1 MNSSEKNGAF
11 FLNKKP
17 AVLLLENKLLFKG
30 FSFGALGT
38 ITGELCF
45 NTGMVGYQEILT
57 DPSYCGQIVM
67 MTYPH
72 IGNYGI
78 NPNDIESN
86 QIQVSGFIVKEA
98 ADYPSNFQSN
108 QSIHDYLSE
117 QNIVGIQGLDT
128 RAITKVIRETGS
140 MNAVISSTNFDK
152 NFLLKKLENAPN
164 MTGLNLASKVSCDSP
179 YIYKNSNQHNFKV
192 VAIDFGIKSN
202 ILRLLEEQGCD
213 ITVVPASTPSS
224 EIKSMKPDG
233 IFLSNGPGDPA
244 VVNDGIQ
251 CIKDLLGLYPMFGIC
266 LGHQLLALALGGST
280 FKLKYGHRG
289 CNHPVKNLNTGQI
302 EISSQNHGF
311 AVSPEGLPDNITITH
326 INLNDNTVAG
336 ISCSDLNV
344 FSVQYHPESCPG
356 PHDSKY
362 LFNDF
367 IMLMQEQAKNA

>member
-128 RAITKVIRETGS
+128 SAIT
-140 MNAVISSTNFDK
+140 
-152 NFLLKKLENAPN
+152 
-164 MTGLNLASKVSCDSP
+164 
-179 YIYKNSNQHNFKV
+179 
-192 VAIDFGIKSN
+192 
-202 ILRLLEEQGCD
+202 
-213 ITVVPASTPSS
+213 
-224 EIKSMKPDG
+224 
-233 IFLSNGPGDPA
+233 
-244 VVNDGIQ
+244 
-251 CIKDLLGLYPMFGIC
+251 
-266 LGHQLLALALGGST
+266 
-280 FKLKYGHRG
+280 
-289 CNHPVKNLNTGQI
+289 
-302 EISSQNHGF
+302 
-311 AVSPEGLPDNITITH
+311 
-326 INLNDNTVAG
+326 
-336 ISCSDLNV
+336 
-344 FSVQYHPESCPG
+344 
-356 PHDSKY
+356 
-362 LFNDF
+362 
-367 IMLMQEQAKNA
+367 